1 MLVFGWCKTDLCARP
16 VFCCSLSDQVDSWR
30 LVRDSVMRFNRQGLT
45 LEEDVCVLSTL
56 TDE

>member
-1 MLVFGWCKTDLCARP
+1 
-16 VFCCSLSDQVDSWR
+16 
-30 LVRDSVMRFNRQGLT
+30 VMRFNRQGLT